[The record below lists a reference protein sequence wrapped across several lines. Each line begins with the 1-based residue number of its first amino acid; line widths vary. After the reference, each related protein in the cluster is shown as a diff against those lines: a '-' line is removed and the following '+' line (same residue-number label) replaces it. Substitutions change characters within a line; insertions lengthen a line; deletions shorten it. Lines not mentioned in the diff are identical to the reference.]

1 MRTTGR
7 SGVKNKLGERGE
19 KYARRWLF
27 WHGYKIIA
35 RNVEMRRGEI
45 DIIASRGEYIVFAE
59 VKTRTDD
66 ESLEIYGRPARAVNR
81 EKKLHIL
88 GAVKEYLYRNPTQ
101 KQPRIDIIEVYI
113 DPVNPRKHRIIQI
126 KSAFGADVK

>member
-27 WHGYKIIA
+27 FHGYRIIGK
-35 RNVEMRRGEI
+35 NVEMRRGEL
-45 DIIASRGEYIVFAE
+45 DIIATRGEYIVFVE

-66 ESLEIYGRPARAVNR
+66 ESLAFYGRPARAVNR
-81 EKKLHIL
+81 EKKLHIVA
-88 GAVKEYLYRNPTQ
+88 AVKEYLYRYPSD
-101 KQPRIDIIEVYI
+101 KQPRIDIIEVYV
-113 DPVNPRKHRIIQI
+113 DPVKPRKHRIVQI
-126 KSAFGADVK
+126 KSAFGADAK

>member
-27 WHGYKIIA
+27 
-35 RNVEMRRGEI
+35 VEMRRGEL
-45 DIIASRGEYIVFAE
+45 DIIATRGEYIVFVE

-66 ESLEIYGRPARAVNR
+66 ESLAFYGRPARAVNR
-81 EKKLHIL
+81 EKKLHIVA
-88 GAVKEYLYRNPTQ
+88 AVKEYLYRYPSD
-101 KQPRIDIIEVYI
+101 KQPRIDIIEVYV
-113 DPVNPRKHRIIQI
+113 DPVKPRKHRIVQI
-126 KSAFGADVK
+126 KSAFGADAK

>member
-7 SGVKNKLGERGE
+7 SGKKNKLGERGE

-27 WHGYKIIA
+27 FHGYKIIGK
-35 RNVEMRRGEI
+35 NVEMRRGEL
-45 DIIASRGEYIVFAE
+45 DIIATRGEYIVFAE

-66 ESLEIYGRPARAVNR
+66 ENLAIYGRPARAVNR
-81 EKKLHIL
+81 EKKLHIVA
-88 GAVKEYLYRNPTQ
+88 AVKEYLYRYPSD

-113 DPVNPRKHRIIQI
+113 DPRKPRKHRIVQI
-126 KSAFGADVK
+126 KAAFGADVK